1 MKKKICIIGL
11 GYIGLPTAAM
21 FATHGHKI
29 VGVDI
34 NKKVVDALNNGKI
47 TIYEPYLDIMV
58 QAAVTS
64 GNLVGKTVPE
74 EADAFIIAVPT
85 PITPEKTADM
95 SFVKSAA
102 EAIVPYLRQGNIV
115 VLESTSPPGTV
126 KNLLVPILE
135 RSGLKAGEDLLIAHC
150 PERVLPGKILIE
162 LVENPRIIGGVNKK
176 SAEAVKELYRTFV
189 KGEIYLTDA
198 TTAEMCKLMENT
210 YRDVN
215 IALANELA
223 LLCEKIGINA
233 WDVIQLSNKHPR
245 VNIHQPGPGV
255 GGHCIAV
262 DPWFI
267 VETNPETAKIIKL
280 GRQINDNMPFNVFKR
295 ATDILSGQCHE
306 CINVHKNVSE
316 NDNTVSEKIKKV
328 AILGITYKPNIDDTR
343 ESPIIELIKLFE
355 KDGKYQVSVY
365 DPHVSGYNHNGFSID
380 MSKDIYSAVE
390 GSDLV
395 ILAVNHDIFSKVD
408 FELLYKKMASPNILD
423 TRNFWDRKT
432 LGKIGFNYYLLGDG
446 SNL

>member
-306 CINVHKNVSE
+306 CINEHKNVSE

>member
-1 MKKKICIIGL
+1 MKKKICIVGL

-34 NKKVVDALNNGKI
+34 NRRVVDALNNGKI

-64 GNLVGKTVPE
+64 ENLVGKTVPE
-74 EADAFIIAVPT
+74 EADAFIISVPT
-85 PITPEKTADM
+85 PITSEKTADL

-102 EAIVPYLRQGNIV
+102 EAIVPYLRKGNIV

-135 RSGLKAGEDLLIAHC
+135 RSGLKAGEDLLVAHS

-162 LVENPRIIGGVNKK
+162 LVENPRIVGGINKK
-176 SAEAVKELYRTFV
+176 SAEAVRDLYRTFV

-223 LLCEKIGINA
+223 LLCEKIGISA

-267 VETNPETAKIIKL
+267 VERNPDTAKMIKL
-280 GRQINDNMPFNVFKR
+280 GRQINDSMPSNVFKR
-295 ATDILSGQCHE
+295 AVSILSKLNCTDI
-306 CINVHKNVSE
+306 SE
-316 NDNTVSEKIKKV
+316 IDNSVTDGTKTDRTKKV

-355 KDGKYQVSVY
+355 KEGKYQVSVY
-365 DPHVSGYNHNGFSID
+365 DPHVSTYDHNGYKIN
-380 MSKDIYSAVE
+380 MSKDVYSAAE
-390 GSDLV
+390 DSELV
-395 ILAVNHDIFSKVD
+395 ILGVNHEIFSRID
-408 FELLYKKMASPNILD
+408 FELLYKKMSSPNILD
-423 TRNFWDRKT
+423 TRNFWDRRA
-432 LGKIGFNYYLLGDG
+432 LNKIGFNYYLLGDG